1 MQRRTLL
8 QVLPAA
14 AALPDVALGQSHP
27 LLEAQAAQILAQ
39 AEKELATPA
48 SWEPLRAQ
56 RRRELQAMLG
66 LDPWPARTPLN
77 VQLRGTLDRDDYT
90 VEKLTF
96 ESIPKFYVTA
106 NLYLPKQR
114 RGKVPAIVYVCGHA
128 MVPEGAKT
136 AYQRHGISFARNGY
150 ACLIVDP
157 IQIAEVFS
165 LHHGVFALQLYDWY
179 ARGYT
184 PAGIDVWNAIRAID
198 YLVSRPEVDAA
209 KIGMTG
215 RSGGAAMTWFTAAL
229 DERIKVAAP
238 VMGISTYL
246 ANLREDTQKRHCDCM
261 FPINF
266 HRHDMTHQG
275 GLIAPRPLCMAH
287 GKKDDLFPV
296 PGYTKFEEMMTKLY
310 RGYGHPERF
319 RNIVVDT
326 GHQDSDFLREQV
338 LRWFDTHLVGMEREP
353 EMTYRNAK
361 PSELTVFSGKPPA
374 DAINPR
380 VHLLFK
386 PIAKP
391 RPNLLRTLRTQ
402 VFAHAL
408 TQKGNPRT
416 RVRVPQQDGRY
427 PGFLYIAPIGE
438 DPGLTGNFFRL
449 GALPSQVVQ
458 MTAQAFEWQP
468 AEYRGLIRNAM
479 HVGTTPETIRLQD
492 VLAAVDELLRHPK
505 VDPSKIVLA
514 GRGIDAA
521 IALYAAALDERITD
535 VLLIQPPET
544 HIRGPIFLNVLRHT
558 DIAGTASALAP
569 RKLHFFHY
577 KPPEF
582 EGPHMREIYSL
593 AQPFTA

>member
-1 MQRRTLL
+1 MIARRTLL
-8 QVLPAA
+8 RVLPAA
-14 AALPDVALGQSHP
+14 VTLPGAGMAQSRP
-27 LLEAQAAQILAQ
+27 LLEQEAARILER
-39 AEKELATPA
+39 AEKELATPQA
-48 SWEPLRAQ
+48 WEPVRAQ

-77 VQLRGTLDRDDYT
+77 VQIRGSLDRDDHT
-90 VEKLTF
+90 VEKLAF
-96 ESIPKFYVTA
+96 ESLPKFYVTA

-114 RGKVPAIVYVCGHA
+114 KSQVPAVVYVCGHA

-157 IQIAEVFS
+157 IQIAEIFS
-165 LHHGVFALQLYDWY
+165 LHHGVYAMQLYDWY

-198 YLVSRPEVDAA
+198 YLAARPEVDAS

-229 DERIKVAAP
+229 DDRIKVAAP

-246 ANLREDTQKRHCDCM
+246 ANLREDTQRRHCDCM

-275 GLIAPRPLCMAH
+275 GLIAPRPLLMAH

-296 PGYTKFEEMMTKLY
+296 PGYTKFEEVLTRLY
-310 RGYGHPERF
+310 LGYERPDRF
-319 RNIVVDT
+319 QNIVVDT

-338 LRWFDTHLVGMEREP
+338 LRWFDKHLMGVTRDP
-353 EMTYRNAK
+353 EMTYRNAE
-361 PSELTVFSGKPPA
+361 PAELTAFQGKPPA

-391 RPNLLRTLRTQ
+391 RPDLLRVLRTE
-402 VFAHAL
+402 VFSQAL
-408 TQKGNPRT
+408 EKRGAPRT
-416 RVRVPQQDGRY
+416 RLRAPEQEGRF
-427 PGFLYIAPIGE
+427 PGFLYIVPIGE
-438 DPGLTGNFFRL
+438 DPALTGNFFRL
-449 GALPSQVVQ
+449 GALPSGVVE
-458 MTAQAFEWQP
+458 MRAHAFGWQP
-468 AEYRGLIRNAM
+468 GEYRGLIRNAM

-492 VLAAVDELLRHPK
+492 VLAAIDELLRHPK
-505 VDPSKIVLA
+505 VDASKIVIG
-514 GRGIDAA
+514 GRGVDAG
-521 IALYAAALDERITD
+521 IALYAAALDPRISD
-535 VLLIQPPET
+535 VLLIEPPET

-558 DIAGTASALAP
+558 DIAGTARALAP

-577 KPPEF
+577 KAPAF
-582 EGPHMREIYSL
+582 QGPHMREIYSL
-593 AQPFTA
+593 AQLF

>member
-8 QVLPAA
+8 QTLSALAAPAPSLA
-14 AALPDVALGQSHP
+14 QSHP
-27 LLEAQAAQILAQ
+27 LLEAEAARILAQ
-39 AEKELATPA
+39 AEKELATQT
-48 SWEPLRAQ
+48 SWEPLRA
-56 RRRELQAMLG
+56 RRRKELQQMLG
-66 LDPWPARTPLN
+66 LDPWPARTALN
-77 VQLRGTLDRDDYT
+77 VQIRGTLDQDDHT
-90 VEKLTF
+90 VEKITF

-114 RGKVPAIVYVCGHA
+114 QGRVPVIVYVCGHA

-165 LHHGVFALQLYDWY
+165 LHHGVYALQLFDWY

-198 YLVSRPEVDAA
+198 YLATRPEIDIA
-209 KIGMTG
+209 KCGMTG

-229 DERIKVAAP
+229 DDRIKVAAP

-246 ANLREDTQKRHCDCM
+246 ANLREDTQRRHCDCM

-275 GLIAPRPLCMAH
+275 GLIAPRPLLMAH
-287 GKKDDLFPV
+287 GRKDDLFPV
-296 PGYTKFEEMMTKLY
+296 AGYTKFEEVLTKLY
-310 RGYGHPERF
+310 GNYGHPERF

-338 LRWFDTHLVGMEREP
+338 LRWFDRHLVGIEREP
-353 EMTYRNAK
+353 EMTYQNAK
-361 PSELTVFSGKPPA
+361 PETLTVFAGKPPA

-391 RPNLLRTLRTQ
+391 KPDLLATLKSE
-402 VFAHAL
+402 VFRHAL
-408 TQKGNPRT
+408 EQKGNPR
-416 RVRVPQQDGRY
+416 VRVKAPNENGKF
-427 PGFLYIAPIGE
+427 PGFLYITPIGE
-438 DPGLTGNFFRL
+438 ESGLTANFFRL
-449 GALPSQVVQ
+449 GALPAATVQ
-458 MTAQAFEWQP
+458 MTVQAFEWQP
-468 AEYRGLIRNAM
+468 AAYRGLIRNAM

-505 VDPSKIVLA
+505 TDASKVVIA
-514 GRGIDAA
+514 GRGIDAG
-521 IALYAAALDERITD
+521 IALYAAALDPRITD
-535 VLLIQPPET
+535 VLLIHPPET
-544 HIRGPIFLNVLRHT
+544 HIRGPIFLNILRHT
-558 DIAGTASALAP
+558 DLAGTASALAP
-569 RKLHFFHY
+569 RRLHFFHY
-577 KPPEF
+577 QPPAYS
-582 EGPHMREIYSL
+582 GPHMREVYSL
-593 AQPFTA
+593 AQPFAG

>member
-1 MQRRTLL
+1 MRRRTLL
-8 QVLPAA
+8 HILPAA
-14 AALPDVALGQSHP
+14 AALPNAAQAQSHP
-27 LLEAQAAQILAQ
+27 LLEQQAAQILAQ
-39 AEKELATPA
+39 AEKELASPQ

-56 RRRELQAMLG
+56 RRKELQAMLG

-77 VQLRGTLDRDDYT
+77 VQIRGTLDRDDHT
-90 VEKLTF
+90 VEKITF

-114 RGKVPAIVYVCGHA
+114 RGKVPVIVYVCGHA

-136 AYQRHGISFARNGY
+136 YYQRHGISFARNGY

-157 IQIAEVFS
+157 IQISEVFS
-165 LHHGVFALQLYDWY
+165 LHHGVYALQLYDWY

-198 YLVSRPEVDAA
+198 YLASRPEIDIA
-209 KIGMTG
+209 KCGMTG

-229 DERIKVAAP
+229 DDRIKVAAP

-275 GLIAPRPLCMAH
+275 ALIAPRPLLMAH

-296 PGYTKFEEMMTKLY
+296 PGYTKFEEMLTKLY
-310 RGYGHPERF
+310 KGYNHPERF
-319 RNIVVDT
+319 TNIVVDT

-338 LRWFDTHLVGMEREP
+338 LRWFDKHLTGIQRDP
-353 EMTYRNAK
+353 EMAYQNAK
-361 PSELTVFSGKPPA
+361 PAELTVFSGKPPA

-391 RPNLLRTLRTQ
+391 QPNLLHTLKTQ
-402 VFAHAL
+402 VFRHAL

-416 RVRVPQQDGRY
+416 RVKAPQQPGRY
-427 PGFLYIAPIGE
+427 PGFLYITPIGE
-438 DPGLTGNFFRL
+438 EASLTSNFFRL
-449 GALPSQVVQ
+449 GGLPAETVLL
-458 MTAQAFEWQP
+458 TAQAFEWQP
-468 AEYRGLIRNAM
+468 NEYRGLLRNAM

-492 VLAAVDELLRHPK
+492 VLAAVDELLRHPQ
-505 VDPSKIVLA
+505 VDSAKIVIA

-521 IALYAAALDERITD
+521 IALYAAALDTRITD
-535 VLLIQPPET
+535 VLLINPPET
-544 HIRGPIFLNVLRHT
+544 HIRGPIFLNILRHT
-558 DIAGTASALAP
+558 DIAGTAAALAP

-577 KPPEF
+577 KPPVF
-582 EGPHMREIYSL
+582 QGPHMREVYSL
-593 AQPFTA
+593 AQPFAV

>member
-1 MQRRTLL
+1 MMDRRTLL
-8 QVLPAA
+8 QMLPAA
-14 AALPDVALGQSHP
+14 GALQEAARGQSRP
-27 LLEAQAAQILAQ
+27 LLEEEAARILER
-39 AEKELATPA
+39 AEKELSSPGA
-48 SWEPLRAQ
+48 WEPLRAQ

-66 LDPWPARTPLN
+66 LDPWPARMAMN
-77 VQLRGTLDRDDYT
+77 VQVRGTLDRDDHT
-90 VEKLTF
+90 VEKLAF

-114 RGKVPAIVYVCGHA
+114 KGKVPAIVYVCGHA

-157 IQIAEVFS
+157 IQIAEIFS
-165 LHHGVFALQLYDWY
+165 LHHGVYALQLYDWY

-184 PAGIDVWNAIRAID
+184 PAGIDVWNAIRAVD
-198 YLVSRPEVDAA
+198 YLAGRAEVDAS

-229 DERIKVAAP
+229 DDRIKVAAP

-266 HRHDMTHQG
+266 HQHDMTHQG
-275 GLIAPRPLCMAH
+275 GLIAPRPLLMAH

-296 PGYTKFEEMMTKLY
+296 PGYTKFEEVLTKLY
-310 RGYGHPERF
+310 QGYGHTNRF
-319 RNIVVDT
+319 RNVVVDT

-338 LRWFDTHLVGMEREP
+338 LRWFDEHLMGVTRDP
-353 EMTYRNAK
+353 EMAYQNAK
-361 PSELTVFSGKPPA
+361 PAELTVFEGKPPA

-391 RPNLLRTLRTQ
+391 QPGLLKTLKTE
-402 VFAHAL
+402 VFARAL
-408 TQKGNPRT
+408 EKKGSPRT
-416 RVRVPQQDGRY
+416 RVRVPEQEGRF
-427 PGFLYIAPIGE
+427 PGLVYLVPMGE
-438 DPGLTGNFFRL
+438 DAGLTGNFFRL
-449 GALPSQVVQ
+449 GALPGGVVQ
-458 MTAQAFEWQP
+458 MTVQAFDWQP

-505 VDPSKIVLA
+505 VDASKIVVG
-514 GRGIDAA
+514 GRGMDAG
-521 IALYAAALDERITD
+521 IALYAAALEPRITD

-577 KPPEF
+577 KPPVF
-582 EGPHMREIYSL
+582 QGAHMKEIYSL
-593 AQPFTA
+593 GQLF